1 MFLEQPIALLCGS
14 YPHLPPAP
22 DTQVEDILIEDNL
35 DNLCARPTLALALD
49 YNIIVCI
56 FEYTPSR

>member
-1 MFLEQPIALLCGS
+1 MFLEQPIALLRGS

-35 DNLCARPTLALALD
+35 DNLCARPTLALAKELLLLLVPHCL
-49 YNIIVCI
+49 YC
-56 FEYTPSR
+56 